1 MLLKFMLTPRG
12 LRLDCWLVRWTGY
25 SLLNRLFSPQNGFEP
40 QPALVLV
47 TKGRR
52 SGKSRSVALPYFK
65 LDGKMLLVGS
75 KGGAPTDPY
84 WVQNIRSDPHV
95 TIYVMRK
102 QRKVTARITAGAER
116 AGLWRQ
122 LTSTIP
128 SYAQYEKLTD
138 REIPVIALE

>member
-52 SGKSRSVALPYFK
+52 TGQSRSVALPYFK

-84 WVQNIRSDPHV
+84 WVQNLRSDPHV

-102 QRKVTARITAGAER
+102 ARKVTARVTSGAER
-116 AGLWRQ
+116 EGLWRQ
-122 LTSTIP
+122 LTGSIP
-128 SYAQYEKLTD
+128 SYAQYEKLTE